1 MNGIKLDVGHRYKEG
16 RMSFIKTW
24 RSCSRDKSSS
34 PGDDGISYQF
44 LYQLSRNG
52 THHLLNLFNV
62 AWSHCKLPTTWK
74 HARKI
79 PIPKSTDRTACR
91 PISLLSCVGK
101 KKHGMNIPEQTKI
114 QYTRPSPSPLC
125 TSQTFKHLRQYYHST
140 IPPWR
145 PKTILA
151 MLDLK
156 KAFELADP
164 TSITAIL
171 AEKGEQVR
179 LLGWVQD
186 YLTDRS

>member
-1 MNGIKLDVGHRYKEG
+1 MRQLASCFMSFFFREDKGDRYCSSQREGGNVREKREAQYSECRRFQYSVERREDEMNGIKLDVGHRYIEG

-24 RSCSRDKSSS
+24 RSCSRDKPSS

-52 THHLLNLFNV
+52 THHLLSLFNV

-101 KKHGMNIPEQTKI
+101 KTWNE
-114 QYTRPSPSPLC
+114 YS
-125 TSQTFKHLRQYYHST
+125 
-140 IPPWR
+140 W
-145 PKTILA
+145 
-151 MLDLK
+151 
-156 KAFELADP
+156 
-164 TSITAIL
+164 
-171 AEKGEQVR
+171 
-179 LLGWVQD
+179 
-186 YLTDRS
+186 TD